1 MQQSFGCLCSD
12 LCVKNWL
19 YNTLS
24 YLMACWAGEKE
35 PFFSPSMYPL
45 PEIKMNKRLVFHEK
59 LPFPFHVPFTRQF
72 PSLCTVCVFTEIKM
86 NKRLVFHEKLPR
98 KSLTPWV
105 VNAWYLNF
113 YVPKDLWRIKRKGMV
128 SEKSVSV
135 LGFHST
141 QQGKMNRSL
150 FGHCFP
156 KFPIFFFQ
164 VI

>member
-59 LPFPFHVPFTRQF
+59 LP
-72 PSLCTVCVFTEIKM
+72 
-86 NKRLVFHEKLPR
+86 R

-128 SEKSVSV
+128 SEKSISV

-156 KFPIFFFQ
+156 KFPIFFFRLYNLKLPTAMA
-164 VI
+164 